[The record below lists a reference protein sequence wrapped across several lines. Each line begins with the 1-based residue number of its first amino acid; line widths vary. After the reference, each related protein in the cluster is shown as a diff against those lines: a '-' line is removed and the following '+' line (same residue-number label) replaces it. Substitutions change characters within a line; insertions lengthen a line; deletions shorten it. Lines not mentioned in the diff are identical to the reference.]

1 MTKEGDEVQRA
12 LDLDNKRQ
20 AKGIREGIEAAS
32 KRAKRTPGMP
42 VHKVRTPKPT
52 HKQRP

>member
-1 MTKEGDEVQRA
+1 MTKEGNKVQRA

-20 AKGIREGIEAAS
+20 AKEVREGIEAAS

-52 HKQRP
+52 RRES